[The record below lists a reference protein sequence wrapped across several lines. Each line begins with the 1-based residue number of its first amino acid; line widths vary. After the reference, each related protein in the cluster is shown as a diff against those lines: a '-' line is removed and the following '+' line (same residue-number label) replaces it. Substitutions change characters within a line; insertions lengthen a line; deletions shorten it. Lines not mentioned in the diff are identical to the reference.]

1 MTLGMSVET
10 QTAPGISVE
19 AQVQTVYRPHL
30 ARDDRRIAEA
40 VSAAITTLPQ
50 ESAFPVARRVSTW
63 LNLDEEDRD
72 RAHLASLAACMA
84 ERTLARR
91 LLGSVRPALA
101 MDPTGTLCLQS
112 LLMEIATRAGRL
124 IETDQELDNLVREG
138 EESRGRLA
146 LPEPDILIDSD
157 SD

>member
-1 MTLGMSVET
+1 
-10 QTAPGISVE
+10 
-19 AQVQTVYRPHL
+19 
-30 ARDDRRIAEA
+30 
-40 VSAAITTLPQ
+40 
-50 ESAFPVARRVSTW
+50 
-63 LNLDEEDRD
+63 
-72 RAHLASLAACMA
+72 MA

-112 LLMEIATRAGRL
+112 LLLEITTRAGRL
-124 IETDQELDNLVREG
+124 IETDQELNNLVKEG
-138 EESRGRLA
+138 EELRGRLA